1 MRRRISYIVSG
12 LDRASS
18 KEYRAT
24 MFIGDMYISRLMV
37 YMQQVEEVNHRDRED
52 KTRGIEKVYMN
63 KKSKIGNRSG
73 QQKSGSSTTSSK
85 IEGACII
92 IY

>member
-1 MRRRISYIVSG
+1 MSVHEYGIKFTQLTRYDPEMVKDMRRRMSYIVSG

-37 YMQQVEEVNHRDRED
+37 YMQQVEEVNHRDRQD
-52 KTRGIEKVYMN
+52 KN
-63 KKSKIGNRSG
+63 
-73 QQKSGSSTTSSK
+73 
-85 IEGACII
+85 
-92 IY
+92 